1 MEKLE
6 SMMFA
11 FPSTT
16 KYHRRRPAL
25 KPSTPYVTRLSNI
38 AIELEDINNLTNAQ
52 LYQKASELDG
62 NLRDLAL
69 ATPGVWEQ
77 RDTSLPSL
85 LMQHLH
91 SYICIRVHLPLS
103 LRQVSEETSASRA
116 ACTKACMEL
125 VPRYVAVASLMPRI
139 FPRRFLDLQAFTAAV
154 VLLLV
159 GFSSSAPSLQMAKT
173 LAQDVCEAMQSVICQ
188 PNSAYAVHATRT
200 IRALIE
206 LLDRDTDASIS
217 LKIPL
222 LGKVVVRRAKNVF
235 ENIDIP
241 DTANTSLPPSFADP
255 FMGPLSWS
263 IENSAQIYED
273 FMAPIGLESAGV
285 DSFVEEFLS

>member
-1 MEKLE
+1 MEKLK

-25 KPSTPYVTRLSNI
+25 KPSTPYVTRLANI
-38 AIELEDINNLTNAQ
+38 AIELEDIDDLTNAQ
-52 LYQKASELDG
+52 LYQKATELDG
-62 NLRDLAL
+62 NLRDLVL

-77 RDTSLPSL
+77 REASLPSL

-91 SYICIRVHLPLS
+91 TYICLRVHLPLS

-116 ACTKACMEL
+116 ACTQACVGL
-125 VPRYVAVASLMPRI
+125 VPKYVAISSSLPRAL
-139 FPRRFLDLQAFTAAV
+139 PRRFLDLQAFTAAV

-159 GFSSSAPSLQMAKT
+159 SFSSSAPSLQTAKT
-173 LAQDVCEAMQSVICQ
+173 LAQDVCEAMQPVIFQ

-200 IRALIE
+200 IRALVE
-206 LLDRDTDASIS
+206 LLDLDTDASIS

-222 LGKVVVRRAKNVF
+222 LGKVVVRRARHVS
-235 ENIDIP
+235 EDTNISDLA
-241 DTANTSLPPSFADP
+241 DTSLSPSFAEP
-255 FMGPLSWS
+255 FTGPLSWS

-273 FMAPIGLESAGV
+273 FMAPIGL
-285 DSFVEEFLS
+285 DSTGFNFFVEEFLS